1 MKMKVEH
8 RKHAVLGLVL
18 ILLLSSLVLM
28 ASAASSLRY
37 IVSVN
42 SAPVNLRWEPTREAR
57 VITKVKTGK
66 TVTVLGEEGNWS
78 KVRVDGRVGWVMTI
92 FLSETDP
99 LLKPEAE
106 RYIVSPNSMAVN
118 VREEAT
124 RSSKVSD
131 RLVTGTKVEV
141 LEVYEEW
148 AKILVVETGKT
159 GYVQKTFLIPDNPYT
174 EEEISTTGR
183 TVYVISEG
191 GGDVNVREKPDIKSD
206 LVGRLP
212 SGTEVI
218 LISAGTEWSKIDSGK
233 ITGYVQ
239 NIFLSSTPVQNSN
252 EEHIAYVLSSDS
264 MAVNFR
270 KEPSRNAKM
279 IDRLVT
285 GTAVKV
291 LSNEGSWSKVE
302 VKGKTGYIMNM
313 YLIDSQPTAYKGGK
327 TAYVSAPNGGT
338 VRMRLG
344 AGTGYDVVTVLETGT
359 QVEVFASVKGW
370 ARVKCGG
377 DEGYIDE
384 RFLSDTRP

>member
-1 MKMKVEH
+1 M
-8 RKHAVLGLVL
+8 
-18 ILLLSSLVLM
+18 
-28 ASAASSLRY
+28 
-37 IVSVN
+37 
-42 SAPVNLRWEPTREAR
+42 
-57 VITKVKTGK
+57 KTGK

-106 RYIVSPNSMAVN
+106 RYILSPNSMPVN
-118 VREEAT
+118 VRRDASRFSRVED
-124 RSSKVSD
+124 K
-131 RLVTGTKVEV
+131 LVTGAKVKI
-141 LEVYEEW
+141 LEVVGEW
-148 AKILVVETGKT
+148 AKVQVTETGET
-159 GYVQKTFLIPDNPYT
+159 GYVLASYLTPENPYT

-191 GGDVNVREKPDIKSD
+191 GGDVNVREKPNIKSD
-206 LVGRLP
+206 LVDRVP
-212 SGTEVI
+212 SGTEVT
-218 LISAGTEWSKIDSGK
+218 LVTAGTEWSKIDTGK

-239 NIFLSSTPVQNSN
+239 NIYLGNTPGQNPN
-252 EEHIAYVLSSDS
+252 GEYTAYVLSSDS

-302 VKGKTGYIMNM
+302 AKGKTGYIMNM
-313 YLIDSQPTAYKGGK
+313 YLIDSQPKAYKGGK

-344 AGTGYDVVTVLETGT
+344 AGTGYDVVTVLETGA

-370 ARVKCGG
+370 ARVKCGSE
-377 DEGYIDE
+377 EGYIDE
-384 RFLSDTRP
+384 RYLSDTRP

>member
-66 TVTVLGEEGNWS
+66 TVTVLGEQGNWS

-106 RYIVSPNSMAVN
+106 RYILSPNSMPVN
-118 VREEAT
+118 VRRDASRFSRVED
-124 RSSKVSD
+124 K
-131 RLVTGTKVEV
+131 LVTGAKVKI
-141 LEVYEEW
+141 LEVVGEW
-148 AKILVVETGKT
+148 AKVQVTETGET
-159 GYVQKTFLIPDNPYT
+159 GYVLASYLTPENPYT

-191 GGDVNVREKPDIKSD
+191 GGDVNVREKPNIKSD
-206 LVGRLP
+206 LVDRVP
-212 SGTEVI
+212 SGTEVV
-218 LISAGTEWSKIDSGK
+218 LVTAGTEWSKIDTGK

-239 NIFLSSTPVQNSN
+239 NIYLGNTPGQNPN
-252 EEHIAYVLSSDS
+252 GEYTAYVLSSDS

-291 LSNEGSWSKVE
+291 LSSEGSWSKVE

-313 YLIDSQPTAYKGGK
+313 YLIDTQPTAYKGGK

-344 AGTGYDVVTVLETGT
+344 AGTGYDVVTVLETGA

-384 RFLSDTRP
+384 RYLSDKRP

>member
-106 RYIVSPNSMAVN
+106 RYILSPNSMPVN
-118 VREEAT
+118 VRRDASRFSRVED
-124 RSSKVSD
+124 K
-131 RLVTGTKVEV
+131 LVTGAKVKI
-141 LEVYEEW
+141 LEVVGEW
-148 AKILVVETGKT
+148 AKVQVTETGET
-159 GYVQKTFLIPDNPYT
+159 GYVLASYLTPENPYT

-191 GGDVNVREKPDIKSD
+191 GGDVNVR
-206 LVGRLP
+206 
-212 SGTEVI
+212 
-218 LISAGTEWSKIDSGK
+218 
-233 ITGYVQ
+233 
-239 NIFLSSTPVQNSN
+239 N
-252 EEHIAYVLSSDS
+252 
-264 MAVNFR
+264 
-270 KEPSRNAKM
+270 
-279 IDRLVT
+279 
-285 GTAVKV
+285 
-291 LSNEGSWSKVE
+291 
-302 VKGKTGYIMNM
+302 
-313 YLIDSQPTAYKGGK
+313 
-327 TAYVSAPNGGT
+327 
-338 VRMRLG
+338 
-344 AGTGYDVVTVLETGT
+344 
-359 QVEVFASVKGW
+359 
-370 ARVKCGG
+370 
-377 DEGYIDE
+377 
-384 RFLSDTRP
+384 

>member
-8 RKHAVLGLVL
+8 RKYAVLGLVL
-18 ILLLSSLVLM
+18 ILLLSTWVLM

-42 SAPVNLRWEPTREAR
+42 SAPVNLRWEPSREAR
-57 VITKVKTGK
+57 VITKIETGK
-66 TVTVLGEEGNWS
+66 TVIVLGEEGNWT
-78 KVRVDGRVGWVMTI
+78 KIRVDGRVGWVMTI

-239 NIFLSSTPVQNSN
+239 NIFLSNTPGQNSN